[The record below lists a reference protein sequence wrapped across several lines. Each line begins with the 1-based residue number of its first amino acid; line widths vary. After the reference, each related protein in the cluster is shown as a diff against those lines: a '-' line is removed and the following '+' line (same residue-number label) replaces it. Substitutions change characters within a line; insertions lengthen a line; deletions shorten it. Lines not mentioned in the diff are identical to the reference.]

1 MRDERPG
8 RGAHRPPT
16 AEGEASMATRQS
28 GRTPDFGDSER
39 YDRIAHTLRRGALA
53 VLIPALAIA
62 AFFWTSPDVAVRSV
76 VLRALIVYGFVLLV
90 MRLAGKR
97 TLSEMSTFDLVVVL
111 IISEAIQ
118 PAMTADDTRMT
129 TAALLVLTILAA
141 DAILGLL
148 KDKSQ
153 AANRLLDDVP
163 TVLIKDGQLRRQA
176 MARERID
183 EDDILEA
190 ARENLGLHSLDQ
202 IRFAL
207 LERTGGISVIP
218 WASESTPRAR

>member
-1 MRDERPG
+1 
-8 RGAHRPPT
+8 
-16 AEGEASMATRQS
+16 MATAPES
-28 GRTPDFGDSER
+28 GKTPQFGDSER

-53 VLIPALAIA
+53 VIVPVLAVA

-76 VLRALIVYGFVLLV
+76 VLRALLVYGFVLLV

-97 TLSEMSTFDLVVVL
+97 TLAEMSTFDLVVVL

-141 DAILGLL
+141 DAVLGLV

-153 AANRLLDDVP
+153 VANRLLDDVP
-163 TVLIKDGQLRRQA
+163 TVLIKDGKLRRQA

-207 LERTGGISVIP
+207 LERTGGISIIP
-218 WASESTPRAR
+218 WSTEPTPRAR

>member
-1 MRDERPG
+1 
-8 RGAHRPPT
+8 
-16 AEGEASMATRQS
+16 MATARQS
-28 GRTPDFGDSER
+28 GKTPQFGDSER
-39 YDRIAHTLRRGALA
+39 YDRIAHTVRRGALA
-53 VLIPALAIA
+53 ILVPALAIA
-62 AFFWTSPDVAVRSV
+62 AFFWTSPDVAVGSV
-76 VLRALIVYGFVLLV
+76 VLRALLVYGFVLLV

-97 TLSEMSTFDLVVVL
+97 TLAEMSTFDLVVVL

-141 DAILGLL
+141 DAVLGLL

-163 TVLIKDGQLRRQA
+163 TVLIKDGKLRRQA

-207 LERTGGISVIP
+207 LERTGGISIIP
-218 WASESTPRAR
+218 WPPEATPRAR